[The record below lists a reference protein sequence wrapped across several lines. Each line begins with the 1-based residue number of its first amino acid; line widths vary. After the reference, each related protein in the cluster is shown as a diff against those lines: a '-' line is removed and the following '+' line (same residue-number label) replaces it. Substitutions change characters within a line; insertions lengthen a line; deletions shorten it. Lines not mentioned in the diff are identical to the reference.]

1 MHIVLST
8 ITHVY
13 VYSCNKSCR
22 LTAMQ
27 TACMHNEGT
36 PVYLIKMYSLHKLI
50 NQSAPNLSYA
60 NLSDRV
66 CT

>member
-13 VYSCNKSCR
+13 IDSYNKSCQ

-27 TACMHNEGT
+27 TACMYNEGT

-50 NQSAPNLSYA
+50 YQSVPNLSYA